1 MKSDSLKKAIANQ
14 PAQGKRDQTR
24 TRDDG
29 SIREESKDRYRAFLD
44 SINKTPDRDVER
56 ALKRA

>member
-14 PAQGKRDQTR
+14 PTPGKREKALP
-24 TRDDG
+24 RDDR
-29 SIREESKDRYRAFLD
+29 SVREESKDRYRAFLA
-44 SINKTPDRDVER
+44 SINKPVERDIER

>member
-1 MKSDSLKKAIANQ
+1 MKSDSLKKTIAKQ
-14 PAQGKRDQTR
+14 PGPGPREKNLPG
-24 TRDDG
+24 DDR

-44 SINKTPDRDVER
+44 SINKTVDRDIER